1 MKSTEFH
8 PVHYDAHGRLRLPL
22 LFWLVL
28 LLQARTWVL
37 FVIAGASREQ
47 GTALLN
53 LFYPDHDNFWL
64 GLIPGIP
71 AVLAFLLS
79 GRRATFP
86 RTWRV
91 LYFLL
96 LLAQVVLLCWQP
108 WLWLNGE
115 SVSGIGLALVV
126 ADIVALIWLLTNRRL
141 RACFN
146 EEKNNERCALL
157 CRMRCERLPTNIQ
170 IAKA

>member
-79 GRRATFP
+79 GRRALFP
-86 RTWRV
+86 
-91 LYFLL
+91 
-96 LLAQVVLLCWQP
+96 
-108 WLWLNGE
+108 
-115 SVSGIGLALVV
+115 VSGMCSIFCCCWRKWFYFVG
-126 ADIVALIWLLTNRRL
+126 NRG
-141 RACFN
+141 CG
-146 EEKNNERCALL
+146 
-157 CRMRCERLPTNIQ
+157 
-170 IAKA
+170 

>member
-79 GRRATFP
+79 GRRATFSSHLAC
-86 RTWRV
+86 TLFSV
-91 LYFLL
+91 AVGAGGFT
-96 LLAQVVLLCWQP
+96 LLAT
-108 WLWLNGE
+108 
-115 SVSGIGLALVV
+115 V
-126 ADIVALIWLLTNRRL
+126 AVA
-141 RACFN
+141 
-146 EEKNNERCALL
+146 ER
-157 CRMRCERLPTNIQ
+157 
-170 IAKA
+170 

>member
-71 AVLAFLLS
+71 AVLAFLPS
-79 GRRATFP
+79 VAYDRYARRK
-86 RTWRV
+86 
-91 LYFLL
+91 
-96 LLAQVVLLCWQP
+96 
-108 WLWLNGE
+108 E
-115 SVSGIGLALVV
+115 
-126 ADIVALIWLLTNRRL
+126 LLTYTIL
-141 RACFN
+141 RVF
-146 EEKNNERCALL
+146 
-157 CRMRCERLPTNIQ
+157 
-170 IAKA
+170 